1 MVDGNDHR
9 MTGGAGTAPPIPGI
23 AARND
28 TNAQEAIHSL
38 STQELDNVQGLGY
51 SAGPPIVPSIS
62 AYPAAPTVAQVN
74 QFIDD
79 LLQRPGVVN
88 VSDDRIN
95 GRQTFGTIS
104 SPQITHMT
112 ASDVTIRG
120 NGNVDGAGILIV
132 EGDLDIQG
140 SLTFKGLVLVR
151 GRTSVSSD
159 NETTLTGNATF
170 YGSMWTN
177 DLNLTVGGSAIAYYS
192 SDALA
197 LANLVGGG
205 GALPATL
212 VVTSIA
218 DCAAVPSGSGGCP

>member
-1 MVDGNDHR
+1 MKPTFRKTLLV
-9 MTGGAGTAPPIPGI
+9 TALALALIAPAGASGQPARADEAFQYNWQLRNFLGTMA
-23 AARND
+23 
-28 TNAQEAIHSL
+28 
-38 STQELDNVQGLGY
+38 GLFLPNHG
-51 SAGPPIVPSIS
+51 
-62 AYPAAPTVAQVN
+62 
-74 QFIDD
+74 
-79 LLQRPGVVN
+79 
-88 VSDDRIN
+88 
-95 GRQTFGTIS
+95 
-104 SPQITHMT
+104 
-112 ASDVTIRG
+112 
-120 NGNVDGAGILIV
+120 
-132 EGDLDIQG
+132 EG

-205 GALPATL
+205 GALPAPL